1 MRCENSTCRVYTGLV
16 CHDFCPACRERFAAL
31 RRLEDRKDIFEF
43 AMKRS
48 HEILKNLQDSDSKEE
63 VNE

>member
-1 MRCENSTCRVYTGLV
+1 VYTGLV